1 MNFSKLALLKINIM
15 QRLKSITIS
24 IFLFTSSII
33 TAQNFEGVIEF
44 KRVSYYDETNY
55 TYYISANKVR
65 IDELKKDGTVTGT
78 MLVDLKTKEVLAINH
93 ERKLYMDIKSAP
105 SVKDLSKSEIF
116 KTSEKKEIL
125 GYSCNKWTVSN
136 PDFKSKAEYWVIDK
150 GNYFFFNEL
159 LTALNRKDRIG
170 LYFMQIPENVGF
182 FPIIGEEKGFD
193 GKLKERMETTK
204 MTRKKVEAAIFKIP
218 TSYQKFGNS

>member
-1 MNFSKLALLKINIM
+1 MNFSKLALLKNNIM
-15 QRLKSITIS
+15 QLLKSISFS
-24 IFLFTSSII
+24 IFLFISSVLM
-33 TAQNFEGVIEF
+33 AQNFEGVIEF
-44 KRVSYYDETNY
+44 KRVNYYDETNY
-55 TYYISANKVR
+55 TYYVSTDKVR

-93 ERKLYMDIKSAP
+93 ERKLYMDIKSTP

-116 KTSEKKEIL
+116 KTTEKKDVL
-125 GYSCNKWTVSN
+125 GYSCTKWTVSN
-136 PDFKSKAEYWVIDK
+136 VDFKSKAEYWVIDK

-159 LTALNRKDRIG
+159 MIALNRKDRIG
-170 LYFMQIPENVGF
+170 LYYMQIPENSGF

-204 MTRKKVEAAIFKIP
+204 ITQKKVEATIFKIP
-218 TSYQKFGNS
+218 AGYQKYGNS